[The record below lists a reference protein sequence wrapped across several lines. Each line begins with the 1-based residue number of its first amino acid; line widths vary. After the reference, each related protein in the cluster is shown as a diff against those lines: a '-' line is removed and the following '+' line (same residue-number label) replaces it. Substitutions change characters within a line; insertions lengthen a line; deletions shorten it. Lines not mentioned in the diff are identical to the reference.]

1 MYRIVNPHRE
11 HQQFRRSIQLAAIDK
26 QLPQREINDVCRQ
39 LGYAWRT
46 RQLPPD
52 VLVRSMVYRH
62 LNPDRSIAA
71 VLADMAAVSKPGNTA
86 PSDSAWCQARS
97 HLPETVLVEL
107 IFRKARACRRR
118 FSRQHLR
125 FGRPVFIVDGST
137 VSMPDEPE
145 LVEAFGYAN
154 TKHGFSRFP
163 VARITFIEL
172 AGLEIIWDYRLRHHR
187 CDEDRQFHE
196 MWDVLPDGCICLFDR
211 WFSSF
216 YNIAKLRQRR
226 IGVVTRLHQ
235 RRIPQRLI
243 NSGRALGP
251 NEWLVPFELA
261 PQIRQR
267 YDDPTLPQ
275 KLWVRL
281 IRVQFMRGGKRR
293 TVWVVT
299 TLIDPVK
306 YPRRQIAELYRS
318 RWGIEPRIGSLK
330 TTLQMDVL
338 RSKSSGAIRHE
349 VAATIL
355 GHNLVWMLIH
365 EAAEQTGTPSQTISF
380 AGAVK
385 TILAFSTALA
395 AADKSERED
404 MRHAMLDRIASQ
416 RNHHP
421 PGRAEPRLVKRDR
434 RRFGSLKISRA
445 QARIDCLT

>member
-26 QLPQREINDVCRQ
+26 QLPQSEITDVCRQ
-39 LGYAWRT
+39 LDYVWRK
-46 RQLPPD
+46 RRLPPE

-62 LNPDRSIAA
+62 LNQDRSIAA
-71 VLADMAAVSKPGNTA
+71 VLADMAALSKPGNTA

-97 HLPETVLVEL
+97 HLPETVLLEL
-107 IFRKARACRRR
+107 IARKARACRRR
-118 FSRQHLR
+118 FSSQHLR

-145 LVEAFGYAN
+145 LVETFGYAN

-172 AGLEIIWDYRLRHHR
+172 AGLEVIWDYRLEHYR
-187 CDEDRQFHE
+187 CDEDKQFHD

-226 IGVVTRLHQ
+226 ISIVTRLHQ
-235 RRIPQRLI
+235 QRDPQRLI
-243 NSGRALGP
+243 SRGRAIGA
-251 NEWLVPFELA
+251 NEWIVPFELA

-267 YDDPTLPQ
+267 YDDHTLPQ

-281 IRVQFMRGGKRR
+281 IRVRFMRGRKRR
-293 TVWVVT
+293 TVWLVT
-299 TLIDPVK
+299 TLVDPVK
-306 YPRRQIAELYRS
+306 YPRRQVAELYRS

-338 RSKSSGAIRHE
+338 RSKSSGAIQRE

-365 EAAEQTGTPSQTISF
+365 EAAEQTDTPSQTISF
-380 AGAVK
+380 SGAVK
-385 TILAFSTALA
+385 TILAFSSTLA
-395 AADKSERED
+395 AVDKSERED
-404 MRHAMLDRIASQ
+404 VRRAMLNHIACQ
-416 RNHHP
+416 KNHHP
-421 PGRAEPRLVKRDR
+421 PGRVEPRLVKRDLHR
-434 RRFGSLKISRA
+434 YGSLKISRA
-445 QARIDCLT
+445 QARMDCLT